1 MTSSKIDLSKPPK
14 FLTILGAH
22 DVAFDEKKESMTI
35 HFDIGEELTHSDLS
49 LIHI

>member
-22 DVAFDEKKESMTI
+22 DVAFDEKKELPLKGSETLKRPSY
-35 HFDIGEELTHSDLS
+35 HL
-49 LIHI
+49 